1 LRPCPLQGR
10 VARLQNRQA
19 DVTLPHEFLLADSDV
34 VHEPS
39 FQAVIP
45 STDLLAND
53 PSDFRL
59 DTRSR
64 PNFSSRDIWLW
75 QRCSNLPN

>member
-1 LRPCPLQGR
+1 MAAA
-10 VARLQNRQA
+10 ARMS
-19 DVTLPHEFLLADSDV
+19 FWLADSDV

-45 STDLLAND
+45 GTDLLAND

-64 PNFSSRDIWLW
+64 PSLSGRDIWLW